1 MNPGDLVLMNFPQGW
16 VLHPLFKQWNGQ
28 IGILVEEV
36 DARYN
41 ERFWS
46 VLCAG
51 EIKILASSHFKTLD
65 APVRPA
71 GSVVP

>member
-1 MNPGDLVLMNFPQGW
+1 MKPGDLVLMSFPRGMLQ
-16 VLHPLFKQWNGQ
+16 LPLFKQWNGQ

-51 EIKILASSHFKTLD
+51 EIKILAGSHLKALD

-71 GSVVP
+71 GSVIP

>member
-1 MNPGDLVLMNFPQGW
+1 
-16 VLHPLFKQWNGQ
+16 
-28 IGILVEEV
+28 VEEV

-51 EIKILASSHFKTLD
+51 EIKILAGSHLKALD

-71 GSVVP
+71 GSVIP

>member
-1 MNPGDLVLMNFPQGW
+1 MKPGDLVLMSFPRGMLQ
-16 VLHPLFKQWNGQ
+16 LPLFKQWNGQ

>member
-1 MNPGDLVLMNFPQGW
+1 MKPGDLVHMNFPQGM
-16 VLHPLFKQWNGQ
+16 LQLPLFKQWNGQ

-41 ERFWS
+41 ERFWH

-51 EIKILASSHFKTLD
+51 EIKLLASSHLKTLD